1 MFSFQAF
8 SFSIYHLWP
17 FYVGLPCS
25 FFAVFIWFYM
35 SPLQFWLSALL
46 LSHLNFNSCFFLAL
60 STVLFLPRVFLVWNA
75 CFILPFLH
83 LRSFLCSIR
92 CLAAQS
98 TMSHFESFG
107 LPAPAC
113 YLLLCPFVCCIMS
126 WLGCSFVVGLFASLY
141 CLRCWASFC
150 AF

>member
-1 MFSFQAF
+1 
-8 SFSIYHLWP
+8 
-17 FYVGLPCS
+17 
-25 FFAVFIWFYM
+25 M

-60 STVLFLPRVFLVWNA
+60 STVLCLPRVFLVWNA

-107 LPAPAC
+107 LPAPVC
-113 YLLLCPFVCCIMS
+113 YVLLCPFVCCIMS
-126 WLGCSFVVGLFASLY
+126 WLGCFFCGWVVRKPLLSAMLSFVLCFLTFLSVMFFPFAVVLW
-141 CLRCWASFC
+141 L
-150 AF
+150 